1 MYMIMELTL
10 KRILLEKTYTMGRLY
25 VNGEPLCDTL
35 EPIRRDIGPGGTE
48 RKVAGRTAIPEGR
61 YPVVITYSDS
71 LYGWYPLLLH
81 VPQFADIRIHAGYSV
96 EQTRGSI
103 LVGYSPKPGTLID
116 SRLWLHRLK
125 KRITEA
131 KEHGEGVWIT
141 IS

>member
-1 MYMIMELTL
+1 MYMTMELTL
-10 KRILLEKTYTMGRLY
+10 KRISKTKTCTMGRLH
-25 VNGEPLCDTL
+25 VNGEWLCDTL
-35 EPIRRDIGPGGTE
+35 EPVRRDIGPGGTE
-48 RKVAGRTAIPEGR
+48 RKVEGRTAIPEGR

-81 VPQFADIRIHAGYSV
+81 VPQFTGIRIHAGNTV
-96 EQTRGSI
+96 EQTRGCI
-103 LVGYSPKPGTLID
+103 LVGYSPKPGALID

-141 IS
+141 VE

>member
-10 KRILLEKTYTMGRLY
+10 KRILMEKTYTMGRLY
-25 VNGEPLCDTL
+25 VNSELFCDAL
-35 EPIRRDIGPGGTE
+35 ELSRRDIGPGGTE
-48 RKVAGRTAIPEGR
+48 RKVTGRTAIPEGR

-81 VPQFADIRIHAGYSV
+81 VPQFTGIRIHAGNTV
-96 EQTRGSI
+96 EQTRGCI
-103 LVGYSPKPGTLID
+103 LVGYSPKPGILID

-131 KEHGEGVWIT
+131 KGHGEGVWIT

>member
-1 MYMIMELTL
+1 MTMELTL

-35 EPIRRDIGPGGTE
+35 EPVRRDIGPGGTE
-48 RKVAGRTAIPEGR
+48 RKVEGRTAIPEGR

-81 VPQFADIRIHAGYSV
+81 VPRFTGIRIHAGNTV
-96 EQTRGSI
+96 EHTRGCI

-141 IS
+141 VE